1 MKIHKSV
8 LKRNIKALHLNMSV
22 SAKFFFLQFESAES
36 NAVIALCFTG
46 RHKSELSF
54 ERVARCN

>member
-1 MKIHKSV
+1 MKTHKSV

-54 ERVARCN
+54 E